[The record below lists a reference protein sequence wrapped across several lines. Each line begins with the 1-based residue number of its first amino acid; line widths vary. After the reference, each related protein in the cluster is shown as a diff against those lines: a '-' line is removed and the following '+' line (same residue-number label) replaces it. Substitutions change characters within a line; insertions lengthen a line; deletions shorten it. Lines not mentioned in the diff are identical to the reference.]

1 MLFCQNNSP
10 MRGSFWQKDSLI
22 THILFELQLIII
34 FSTVANF
41 VDQSLL
47 TYLYRYVKYNS

>member
-22 THILFELQLIII
+22 THILFELQPIII